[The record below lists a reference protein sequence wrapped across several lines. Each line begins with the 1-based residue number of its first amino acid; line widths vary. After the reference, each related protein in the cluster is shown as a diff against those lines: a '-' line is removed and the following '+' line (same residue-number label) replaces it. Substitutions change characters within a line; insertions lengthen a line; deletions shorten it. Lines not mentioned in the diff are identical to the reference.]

1 MMKRRNMLKAG
12 FGAAMFGALVT
23 VLPEARALQCS
34 MSSDEWWEQN
44 IPSERLIDV
53 SSALTGDEVSATG
66 DEVSALSGLNATSFL
81 AAQGA
86 LDDGSVVRRVGVG
99 ANDGRYA
106 LILQLLSADG
116 EEVVDS
122 RVMRWADS
130 ADGGYIELQEVG
142 RSVDSL
148 AMPPAGSDPNGW
160 ADGDEIPCPTLTRP
174 QWVCTKVDKGFFEC
188 CGACIWAGAAAPVCG
203 LVWCSYCLW
212 NHCENSTLAC
222 V

>member
-1 MMKRRNMLKAG
+1 MVKRRNMLKAG
-12 FGAAMFGALVT
+12 LGAAMFGALVT
-23 VLPEARALQCS
+23 VFPEARALQRS
-34 MSSDEWWEQN
+34 TGSGEWWEQD

-53 SSALTGDEVSATG
+53 SSALTS
-66 DEVSALSGLNATSFL
+66 DEVSALSGLTPTSFL
-81 AAQGA
+81 VAQGA

-142 RSVDSL
+142 RSADSL
-148 AMPPAGSDPNGW
+148 TMAPAGSDPNGW
-160 ADGDEIPCPTLTRP
+160 ADGDEFPCPVLTRP